1 MKWETIDEQY
11 SFSLVFQGNFGLKL
25 YPEKEKGQYVEQKDK
40 TFLGLIDGTSY
51 VIEVEED
58 AEAESKIEKTT
69 YKAVVIEEKKTNN
82 KVKELTDEL
91 KGMTLE
97 EIEAKGAKF

>member
-1 MKWETIDEQY
+1 MDGCLKWETIDDQY
-11 SFSLVFQGNFGLKL
+11 SFSFVFQGNFGLQL
-25 YPEKEKGQYVEQKDK
+25 YPEKEKGAYVEQKDK

-69 YKAVVIEEKKTNN
+69 
-82 KVKELTDEL
+82 LRSHD
-91 KGMTLE
+91 M
-97 EIEAKGAKF
+97 